1 MIDRGKEVTTMLSN
15 TSLRRL
21 CAAVLMFG
29 VLAAVTPAAGLAA
42 NPGGGGRPTGQSQ

>member
-1 MIDRGKEVTTMLSN
+1 MSDRPKEVKRMLAK

-21 CAAVLMFG
+21 VAAGLVLG

-42 NPGGGGRPTGQSQ
+42 NPGGGGHPIGR